1 MKTTLFI
8 IVQIFIFSYLSFANE
23 FPKDNCI
30 TCEQDDY
37 TALRALYLSTKGDF
51 WDIKTGWPDEN
62 FFLANVTMPA
72 GTDVST
78 WHGVSMVGLCVRIL
92 SLSSN
97 SLVGTIPPE
106 LELMPFLIRLNLS
119 DNKLEGSIPAE
130 LGKIPNI
137 QSVNLGD
144 NMLSGNIP
152 TPQTGDYSKLKGF
165 VALRNALTGNIPSYF
180 GNIQTLESILLSDNQ
195 LTGPIPAKF
204 GDLDNLRTLWL
215 SFNMLTGPI
224 PGELG
229 NLSNLTSLL
238 LSHNQLT
245 GCYDPNLMNLCSQL
259 TTNSNSQISNGN
271 LLEADWEAFC
281 LQGPNAC
288 TPCLQDDYI
297 ALRALFLST
306 KGSMWSNS
314 SGWPSEN
321 LFLMPAY
328 ATVPPPGFEDLNQWF
343 GVTTNTDGCVT
354 HLFLNN
360 NNLDGHI
367 PIEIGNLG
375 NLIVLEAKL
384 NLLVG
389 SIPTSI
395 ENLTNLIHLDL
406 GANDLSGSLPEEL
419 GCLQSI
425 KKIYLYSNLFTGC
438 IPPKLATPANLTH
451 LGLNNNQLSG
461 GIPLE
466 FGDSNSLIYL
476 NVAHNKLSGCFDD
489 NLSNLCTQLASI
501 YSTDQYITRNN
512 NFFATW
518 QTFCSQGSSAC
529 LSCVD
534 VGTFPSPTNGDMVVT
549 GPVTELVAQRNRE
562 IIQEAID
569 AANAASTC
577 ISFPTCGMIWIDYPL
592 ETESDYINLDIDP
605 DGLPNWDDNNYIP
618 MLHFENFGNQIY
630 FNQCTLKINYFDLF
644 QEYRNQLML
653 RLEAVENNQV
663 KLLNNS
669 VVLDD
674 CTPDN
679 IWEDDS
685 ANLCETCPVCLEI
698 NPAYFGG
705 TGVEFFTIVKE
716 VAAEVNDKLMAV
728 VVVEQDVINGVSA
741 DLTNFLFKD
750 LVIEALDGLA
760 DIPENES
767 KNLADDTFIFSY
779 DCSGYNNALC
789 NAYQTLFNLY
799 TPPTTAEKLAAENL
813 LRGFWIDPTLA
824 LPWHHF
830 LTGVLFNSGNWTSR
844 PYSNAMQS
852 VYPNRALTAQTGL
865 AAARSAAHVSG
876 ITVTGLNEGV
886 AVYHARDLVLADIN
900 AKNFTDTGFSL
911 IYSNDCSLLYSEI
924 AGGGDGN
931 LNVSWGS
938 ANNNVFSSS
947 IHGLKRKGQLIS
959 IENSSDNTVDN
970 CIIYDGFQGV
980 DIKRTSER
988 NIIQNNIFTDNHV
1001 SVILRSTDRQGE
1013 ALDEIP
1019 TGNMILNNSISPY
1032 PQPRFGP
1039 TPAAI
1044 NLLNSSNTTID
1055 GNDFNLEI
1063 EYSNGNTGC
1072 IYGILLNTDNNWM
1085 TTHPSTTISNNHF
1098 QCYENHVVSLPNCD
1112 NIPCKPI
1119 DNLQI
1124 INNKK
1129 AGACDQADP
1138 FADYRLDGIHLADA
1152 IISNNN
1158 QDCNSIMLEIS
1169 LLKNQGLAE
1178 IDLQGQINYEIT
1190 ADACPMWPI
1199 TLVSGSI
1206 GGSIIYDQKI
1216 QIESD
1221 ATITMGSDYTFK
1233 ASECIL
1239 LNNNFTVKSNTMFLA
1254 EIEKCIE

>member
-592 ETESDYINLDIDP
+592 ETENDTIKLNIDP
-605 DGLPNWDDNNYIP
+605 WAEHMYIP
-618 MLHFENFGNQIY
+618 MLHFNEFEQQIY
-630 FNQCTLKINYFDLF
+630 FNQCTLKVNYFDLF
-644 QEYRNQLML
+644 MENRNQLATRFL
-653 RLEAVENNQV
+653 TELDANNQPLATDFV
-663 KLLNNS
+663 T
-669 VVLDD
+669 LDD
-674 CTPDN
+674 CTPDA
-679 IWEDDS
+679 IWQDDS
-685 ANLCETCPVCLEI
+685 TNLCETCPVCLEL
-698 NPAYFGG
+698 NPNYELEAGYDLSDAETNDFYTIVQEV
-705 TGVEFFTIVKE
+705 TGVL
-716 VAAEVNDKLMAV
+716 NNRLMTV
-728 VVVEQDVINGVSA
+728 VVVEDSTGVGP
-741 DLTNFLFKD
+741 NFLFKD
-750 LVIEALDGLA
+750 LVIEAFDGLT
-760 DIPENES
+760 DSLGND
-767 KNLADDTFIFSY
+767 KRNLGDDAFIFSF
-779 DCSGYNNALC
+779 DCSLYNSTHC
-789 NAYQTLFNLY
+789 EDYQSFT
-799 TPPTTAEKLAAENL
+799 
-813 LRGFWIDPTLA
+813 GFIPQSKAIVDNSTLA
-824 LPWHHF
+824 TELWAGNTLSLAWHQF
-830 LTGVLFNSGNWTSR
+830 LAGVIFSSGSWVKPGYQNARQSI
-844 PYSNAMQS
+844 YSPRI
-852 VYPNRALTAQTGL
+852 VTPQTGL
-865 AAARSAAHVSG
+865 AAARAAAHVSG
-876 ITVTGLNEGV
+876 ITVKGINEGI
-886 AVYHARDLVLADIN
+886 AVYHADGLVVADIN
-900 AKNFTDTGFSL
+900 SKNFTDTGFSF
-911 IYSNDCSLLYSEI
+911 IYSDNCSLVHSEV

-931 LNVSWGS
+931 LSISWNS
-938 ANNNVFSSS
+938 ANNNVFNSS
-947 IHGLKRKGQLIS
+947 IHGLERRGQLLT
-959 IENSSDNTVDN
+959 IESADSNRVEN
-970 CIIYDGFQGV
+970 CHIYSGLQGI
-980 DIKRTSER
+980 DFKRHADYNVVED
-988 NIIQNNIFTDNHV
+988 NIFEDNHV
-1001 SVILRSTDRQGE
+1001 SVFLRSTDRQGVDTE
-1013 ALDEIP
+1013 TPSYNTIRS
-1019 TGNMILNNSISPY
+1019 NSITSSQAEGY
-1032 PQPRFGP
+1032 GP
-1039 TPAAI
+1039 TPAGI
-1044 NLLNSSNTTID
+1044 NLMNSSNTVID
-1055 GNDFNLEI
+1055 NNEFDILFTNSGGF
-1063 EYSNGNTGC
+1063 EYC
-1072 IYGILLNTDNNWM
+1072 IYGILFSSDNKWEN
-1085 TTHPSTTISNNHF
+1085 THPNTTISNNRF
-1098 QCYENHVVSLPNCD
+1098 MCDENHIVSLPACD
-1112 NIPCKPI
+1112 DIPCKPI
-1119 DNLQI
+1119 DSLQI
-1124 INNKK
+1124 IDNEKI
-1129 AGACDQADP
+1129 GGCIQAETE
-1138 FADYRLDGIHLADA
+1138 ADYRLNVHLANTV
-1152 IISNNN
+1152 ISGNNHDCAASSNIDIEITFLNN
-1158 QDCNSIMLEIS
+1158 QDMS
-1169 LLKNQGLAE
+1169 E
-1178 IDLQGQINYEIT
+1178 IDIQGQMNHDII
-1190 ADACPMWPI
+1190 ADACLSLTPVTYI
-1199 TLVSGSI
+1199 SGNI
-1206 GGSIIYDQKI
+1206 GSNIYEDNNIIK
-1216 QIESD
+1216 SD
-1221 ATITMGSDYTFK
+1221 ATVVAGSSTIYK
-1233 ASECIL
+1233 AAVCIL
-1239 LNNNFTVKSNTMFLA
+1239 LDDNFTVEPNTMFLA